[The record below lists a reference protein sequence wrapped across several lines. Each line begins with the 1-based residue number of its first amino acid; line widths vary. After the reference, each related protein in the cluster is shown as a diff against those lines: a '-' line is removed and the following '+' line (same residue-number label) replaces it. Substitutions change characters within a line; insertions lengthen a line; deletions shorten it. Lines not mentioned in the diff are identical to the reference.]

1 MTFFVTYKLYIF
13 TLHSPYKAQ
22 GFAGVCIER
31 VIIVLA
37 CVVYS
42 TFSQTLLIPDA
53 EDAATAGTVVWN
65 YLGLLLLN
73 MLILAGTIKAVDRVS
88 RKMEGCRWG
97 SILLYFSVFVL
108 LN

>member
-1 MTFFVTYKLYIF
+1 M
-13 TLHSPYKAQ
+13 
-22 GFAGVCIER
+22 
-31 VIIVLA
+31 
-37 CVVYS
+37 VYS
-42 TFSQTLLIPDA
+42 TFAQTLLIPDA

-97 SILLYFSVFVL
+97 SKENRLFKLDFE
-108 LN
+108 